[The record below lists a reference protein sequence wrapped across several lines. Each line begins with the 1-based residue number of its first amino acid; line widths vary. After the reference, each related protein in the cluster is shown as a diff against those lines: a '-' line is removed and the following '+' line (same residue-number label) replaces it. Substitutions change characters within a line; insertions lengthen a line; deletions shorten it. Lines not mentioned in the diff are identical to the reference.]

1 MSESK
6 RVSINKIDYEVIK
19 FYYIDGKY
27 NGDDYFSLLDECSKE
42 NSKIKCGE
50 IYILIP
56 GWVEMQDLYQ
66 KSSEQDIQTKKYV
79 INLQKLRMNKIKLFC
94 IKIVDNESKSH
105 FINDELI
112 NNMYPSL
119 GNFILRCI
127 DDVISVYYMGSGM
140 SSEMEKQLAYDC
152 YRYYSAIEKKRHG
165 KDVII
170 PPCPGV
176 VMMLNICQMFDCTPD
191 IARNISKK
199 DIDMILIA
207 KEQENLCKNNPDII
221 GF

>member
-119 GNFILRCI
+119 GNFI
-127 DDVISVYYMGSGM
+127 
-140 SSEMEKQLAYDC
+140 
-152 YRYYSAIEKKRHG
+152 
-165 KDVII
+165 
-170 PPCPGV
+170 
-176 VMMLNICQMFDCTPD
+176 FDQNWSKERGGRS
-191 IARNISKK
+191 INISGK
-199 DIDMILIA
+199 LIGIVGR
-207 KEQENLCKNNPDII
+207 KEMNKISSQL
-221 GF
+221 